1 MWSVY
6 TMEYYSATK
15 KEGNLAFCTNMDG
28 PRGCYA
34 KWNKSNRERQMLCN
48 LTFMWNLK
56 KNKLMDTENR
66 LMVDRGWEVGV
77 GEMGEVDKKV
87 QPSWGCNVQHGD
99 YS

>member
-1 MWSVY
+1 
-6 TMEYYSATK
+6 
-15 KEGNLAFCTNMDG
+15 
-28 PRGCYA
+28 
-34 KWNKSNRERQMLCN
+34 MLCN

-87 QPSWGCNVQHGD
+87 QPS
-99 YS
+99 